1 MDNSVEPLFETPE
14 KIDAMSIVGNT
25 MYVASG
31 KRVYSFDLPEQPEVE
46 KTLWQK
52 LTGSK

>member
-14 KIDAMSIVGNT
+14 KIDAMCITGNT

-31 KRVYSFDLPEQPEVE
+31 KRVYSFDLPEQEVK
-46 KTLWQK
+46 KTFWQK
-52 LTGSK
+52 LMGNK

>member
-14 KIDAMSIVGNT
+14 KIDAMAIVNNT

-31 KRVYSFDLPEQPEVE
+31 KRVYSFDLPEPEVE

-52 LTGSK
+52 LTGAK

>member
-1 MDNSVEPLFETPE
+1 MENSPEPIFETPE

-31 KRVYSFDLPEQPEVE
+31 KRVYSFDLPEPEVE

>member
-14 KIDAMSIVGNT
+14 KIDAMAIVGNT

-31 KRVYSFDLPEQPEVE
+31 KRVYSFDLPEPEVK

-52 LTGSK
+52 LTGAK